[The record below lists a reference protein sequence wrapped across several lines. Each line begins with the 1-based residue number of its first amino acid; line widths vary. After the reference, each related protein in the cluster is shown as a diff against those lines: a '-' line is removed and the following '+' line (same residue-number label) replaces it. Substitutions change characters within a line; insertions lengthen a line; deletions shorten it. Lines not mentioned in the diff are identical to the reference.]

1 MTPQT
6 YPSFERSAKW
16 QRSFYKS
23 HIYHIR
29 NIKVPRNTVPSCI
42 VHQETYYYYF
52 YFNYYFTKIHLLKK
66 GDQNIRVQQNNAGC
80 RLFYRINKMK
90 FFFYSFI
97 NFVPCEILKGLNGSF
112 LAVLTGNYYYWW
124 LFIFASWLLLPLHS
138 LVAWRATHFDSLGP
152 HNVVGGLFFCLI
164 FVWCKYFYLFIFL
177 FCTLLV
183 LFQ

>member
-16 QRSFYKS
+16 QRSFYKP

-42 VHQETYYYYF
+42 VHQETYYNYF

-97 NFVPCEILKGLNGSF
+97 NFVCSMWNTKRIKWILPGSF
-112 LAVLTGNYYYWW
+112 NRK
-124 LFIFASWLLLPLHS
+124 LLLLVIVHICKLAFAAFTFSCGMESYPLWQPGS
-138 LVAWRATHFDSLGP
+138 S
-152 HNVVGGLFFCLI
+152 
-164 FVWCKYFYLFIFL
+164 
-177 FCTLLV
+177 
-183 LFQ
+183 